1 MPLSVLLPLVVVG
14 ITLIVVLVRLLAPT
28 PPCRFAT
35 PDEAI
40 AVWDRRHPDLPASA
54 ARLADDG
61 AAALVETAGGAGLVW
76 TLGADPVTRLA
87 HGFTAR
93 EAADGLRLALHDF
106 TAPNVRVHLADAA
119 DRAHWMTRLTG
130 APT

>member
-61 AAALVETAGGAGLVW
+61 AAALVETAGGGRAGLDSGRRSGNAA
-76 TLGADPVTRLA
+76 GAWV
-87 HGFTAR
+87 HGAR
-93 EAADGLRLALHDF
+93 GCRRAEAC
-106 TAPNVRVHLADAA
+106 TS
-119 DRAHWMTRLTG
+119 
-130 APT
+130 